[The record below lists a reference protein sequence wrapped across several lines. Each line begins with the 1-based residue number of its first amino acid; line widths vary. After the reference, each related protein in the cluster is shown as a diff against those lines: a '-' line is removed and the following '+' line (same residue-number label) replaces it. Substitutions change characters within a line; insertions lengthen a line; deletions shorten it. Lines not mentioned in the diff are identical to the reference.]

1 MAMNRS
7 EYRSNGEALKGLAAG
22 IVAGLV
28 GAAVMNQFQKLVS
41 SLMERGEKSQGAQS
55 QQEGSPGRAIGRV
68 LDEYGI
74 DDPDDSAPERLANAI
89 GKGAFD
95 VELDER
101 QKEAGGA
108 ALHYAFGASM
118 GAVYGLAAEV
128 WPDVTAGAGTPYGAA
143 VWLAAD
149 EGVVPL
155 LGLSKAPTEYPAS
168 VHAYALASHLVY
180 GATLEAVRRGVRRM
194 L

>member
-1 MAMNRS
+1 MDRS
-7 EYRSNGEALKGLAAG
+7 EYHTDSNALKGLAAG

-28 GAAVMNQFQKLVS
+28 AAAVMNQFQKLIS

-55 QQEGSPGRAIGRV
+55 QQKGSPHRAIGRV

-74 DDPDDSAPERLANAI
+74 DDPDDNAPERLANAI

-95 VELDER
+95 VELNDR
-101 QKEAGGA
+101 QKETGGT

-118 GAVYGLAAEV
+118 GAVYGLAAEF
-128 WPDVTAGAGTPYGAA
+128 WPQVTAGAGMPYGSA

-155 LGLSKAPTEYPAS
+155 LGLSKAPTEYAAS
-168 VHAYALASHLVY
+168 THAYALGSHLVY
-180 GATLEAVRRGVRRM
+180 GATAEVVRRRIRRM